1 MTILKLKTEN
11 TIMSTK
17 HNGLQKLIPK
27 SFIHR
32 FNNLLNT
39 TTLTTTTTTTT
50 TNMICYKVFM
60 ENILGAY
67 LNPIGC
73 PTENENLCLTL
84 NYIKRVQARRKFI
97 KVILNRLIYPEVL
110 IKQISSYIGIETVS
124 DHITIFNK
132 LE

>member
-39 TTLTTTTTTTT
+39 TTLTTTTT
-50 TNMICYKVFM
+50 NMICYKVFM
-60 ENILGAY
+60 GNILGAY